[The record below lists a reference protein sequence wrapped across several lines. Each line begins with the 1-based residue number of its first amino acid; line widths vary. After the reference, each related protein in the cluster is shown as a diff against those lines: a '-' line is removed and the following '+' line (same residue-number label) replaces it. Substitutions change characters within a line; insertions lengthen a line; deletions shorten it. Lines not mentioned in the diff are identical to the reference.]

1 MTSAPL
7 LLNPSM
13 TRQRSKSVFAVV
25 TLTMLLT
32 GCSVGPDYKMPNL
45 TLPGQWSEAEATQRA
60 KVPELSSWWQRLN
73 DPLLNTLISDAV
85 AGNLD
90 VASAKAKVRLARAS
104 FREAGGTLLPSL
116 DASGSA
122 TRAKSAS
129 RSSTASNPIT
139 NTFQAGFDAAWELD
153 LFGAN
158 RRNLEAALYGM
169 DAAEEDLRAA
179 LLTLI
184 GDVAS
189 NYAEARGLQ
198 ERIDLAKRTAASQRE
213 SEALTRNKFEAGASS
228 AVDIANA
235 TGQASNTEANIP
247 ALIITYGQ
255 TVHRLSV
262 LTGRAPT
269 ELDTRLA
276 APAPIPSPALP
287 IPTGVPADILSA
299 RPDVRLAERQLAQYT
314 SLIGKAEAARYPNIS
329 LSGNIATSGS
339 RLGDLGKG
347 TSISWSFGPALT
359 LPIFNGGQLKAAVD
373 AAEAQRDQYYLA
385 LRTAVLTA
393 LEDVENAIISLAQER
408 IRNEKLSAAA
418 AAYRQSATLLR
429 TLYETGSTSFLD
441 VLDAERSLYSAED
454 SLISSD
460 IAIATSYIALNK
472 ALGGGWDGTIDSSQ
486 PEIIDTGTGPHLA
499 TPVSQ
504 GSPAQ

>member
-1 MTSAPL
+1 MISTLPHRY
-7 LLNPSM
+7 P
-13 TRQRSKSVFAVV
+13 SKSKQSYKSAFAVI
-25 TLTMLLT
+25 TLTALLA
-32 GCSVGPDYKMPNL
+32 GCAVGPDYKMPNL
-45 TLPGQWSEAEATQRA
+45 TLPGQWSEADATQPA
-60 KVPELSSWWQRLN
+60 KVPELSAWWRRLN
-73 DPLLNTLISDAV
+73 DPLLNTLIDDAV

-90 VASAKAKVRLARAS
+90 VASAKAKVRVARAG
-104 FREAGGTLLPSL
+104 FREAGGTLLPSV

-122 TRAKSAS
+122 TRKKSAS
-129 RSSTASNPIT
+129 GSSNASNPIT
-139 NTFQAGFDAAWELD
+139 NSFQAGFDASWELD

-169 DAAEEDLRAA
+169 DAAEEELRAA

-189 NYAEARGLQ
+189 NYAQARGLQ
-198 ERIDLAKRTAASQRE
+198 ARIGLAKRTAASQRE

-247 ALIITYGQ
+247 ALIITYAE

-269 ELDTRLA
+269 ELDNRLD
-276 APAPIPSPALP
+276 APASIPSPALP

-329 LSGNIATSGS
+329 LNGNIATTGS

-347 TSISWSFGPALT
+347 TSISWSFGPTLT

-385 LRTAVLTA
+385 LRVAVLTA

-408 IRNEKLSAAA
+408 VRNEKLQAAA
-418 AAYRQSATLLR
+418 TAYRQSASLLR

-454 SLISSD
+454 SLIASD
-460 IAIATSYIALNK
+460 LAIATSYIALNK
-472 ALGGGWDGTIDSSQ
+472 ALGGGWDGVIDSTR
-486 PEIIDTGTGPHLA
+486 PEVIDTGTGPHLSA
-499 TPVSQ
+499 PISQ
-504 GSPAQ
+504 GNIAQ

>member
-1 MTSAPL
+1 MVAIATL
-7 LLNPSM
+7 L
-13 TRQRSKSVFAVV
+13 A
-25 TLTMLLT
+25 
-32 GCSVGPDYKMPNL
+32 GCAVGPDYKMPSL
-45 TLPGQWSEAEATQRA
+45 TLPGQWSETDATQPA
-60 KVPELSSWWQRLN
+60 KVPELSTWWRRLN
-73 DPLLNTLISDAV
+73 DPLLNTLIDDAV
-85 AGNLD
+85 SGNLD
-90 VASAKAKVRLARAS
+90 VATAKAKVRVARAG
-104 FREAGGTLLPSL
+104 FREAGGTLLPSV

-122 TRAKSAS
+122 TRKKSAS
-129 RSSTASNPIT
+129 GSSTTSNPIT
-139 NTFQAGFDAAWELD
+139 NTFQAGFDASWELD
-153 LFGAN
+153 LFGSN

-169 DAAEEDLRAA
+169 DAAEEELRAA

-189 NYAEARGLQ
+189 NYAQARGLQ
-198 ERIDLAKRTAASQRE
+198 ARIDLAKRTAASQRE

-247 ALIITYGQ
+247 ALIITYAQ

-269 ELDTRLA
+269 ELDSRLD
-276 APAPIPSPALP
+276 APASIPAPALP

-347 TSISWSFGPALT
+347 TSISWSFGPTLT

-373 AAEAQRDQYYLA
+373 SAEAQRDQYYLA
-385 LRTAVLTA
+385 LRSAVLTA

-408 IRNEKLSAAA
+408 VRNEKLSAAA

-454 SLISSD
+454 SLLTSD
-460 IAIATSYIALNK
+460 LAIATSYIALNK
-472 ALGGGWDGTIDSSQ
+472 ALGGGWDGAIDSTK
-486 PEIIDTGTGPHLA
+486 PEIIDTGTGPHLSA
-499 TPVSQ
+499 PISQ
-504 GSPAQ
+504 GNIAQ